1 MTMKLYIAVVAFL
14 ASLTLAA
21 CSDPQ
26 HYSRTG
32 KGALIGGAVGAD
44 AGALVGSAYG
54 APIEGAVV
62 GAGAGALGGA
72 AIGET
77 WRNGIGDGRF
87 SITPTPTTTQAIGI
101 AMKTS
106 TRTRKRTKTRGNTGI
121 GGNMEDG
128 GTTSMKKTTTKSHG
142 PAVGPSTVLLRRCA
156 VVSLAV

>member
-1 MTMKLYIAVVAFL
+1 MTMKLYIAAVAFL

-77 WRNGIGDGRF
+77 LEKRDRRRPVFDYADPYYYTGHRHRHEDFDEDEEEDEDEGQHGQWGQHGGWRHHEHE
-87 SITPTPTTTQAIGI
+87 
-101 AMKTS
+101 
-106 TRTRKRTKTRGNTGI
+106 
-121 GGNMEDG
+121 EDDD
-128 GTTSMKKTTTKSHG
+128 
-142 PAVGPSTVLLRRCA
+142 
-156 VVSLAV
+156 

>member
-1 MTMKLYIAVVAFL
+1 MIMKLYIAAVAFL

-77 WRNGIGDGRF
+77 LE
-87 SITPTPTTTQAIGI
+87 
-101 AMKTS
+101 
-106 TRTRKRTKTRGNTGI
+106 KRDRRRPVLDYADPYYYTGHRHRYEDFDEDEEEDEDEGQHGQWGQH
-121 GGNMEDG
+121 GGWGHHEHEEDDD
-128 GTTSMKKTTTKSHG
+128 
-142 PAVGPSTVLLRRCA
+142 
-156 VVSLAV
+156 

>member
-1 MTMKLYIAVVAFL
+1 MTMKLYIAAVAFL

-62 GAGAGALGGA
+62 GAGAGALGVA

-77 WRNGIGDGRF
+77 LD
-87 SITPTPTTTQAIGI
+87 
-101 AMKTS
+101 
-106 TRTRKRTKTRGNTGI
+106 KRHR
-121 GGNMEDG
+121 
-128 GTTSMKKTTTKSHG
+128 S
-142 PAVGPSTVLLRRCA
+142 PPLLDYAHPYYYTCPRH
-156 VVSLAV
+156 L